1 MAAVSMS
8 LYNNVAGEIISKEKK
23 RYIGRKERD
32 MKVLFIMPGAGD
44 SFYCGNCF
52 RDNLQAMALSK
63 AGHDVIIMP
72 LYLPLKQNVFK
83 GDVPL
88 FFPATTYYVE
98 QKMFGKHK
106 MPLWMKRILGSE
118 ALLGMASSLSGTTSA
133 EGMEGMTLS
142 MIEGEGQAFKQNMKE
157 LIDWVKQTE
166 KPDVIQLSTSL
177 LLGIAKELKK
187 ETNIPIVCSLQD
199 EEVWI
204 DSLKEE
210 FVDKA
215 WQGVL
220 TNAKYVDR
228 FITTSY
234 YYQQIVMTKM
244 PQLGRVEVIYPGVDV
259 DKYQSDEYPA
269 DPTIGFFYRMNELDG
284 LDILADA
291 FVLLKQRGTVPR
303 LKLRIGGGYMNP
315 DKKLVK
321 QVKRTLKPYAT
332 DVVMEE
338 TYDMDEHADF
348 YRKITVLSVPLRFQ
362 EGVGLYLC
370 EAFAASRPVV
380 EPNTGSFAEIVGH
393 AGLIYE
399 PNDAQH
405 LADAL
410 EKMLTDKPLYDSCRE
425 HAMTMA
431 RQRYNDIIAANHL
444 TNLYEELHH

>member
-1 MAAVSMS
+1 
-8 LYNNVAGEIISKEKK
+8 
-23 RYIGRKERD
+23 
-32 MKVLFIMPGAGD
+32 MKILFILPGSGD

-52 RDNLQAMALSK
+52 RDNLQALALRK
-63 AGHDVIIMP
+63 AGHEVVIMP
-72 LYLPLKQNVFK
+72 LYLPLKQASFQ

-98 QKMFGKHK
+98 QKMFGNRR
-106 MPLWMKRILGSE
+106 MPSWMKRMLGSDTM
-118 ALLGMASSLSGTTSA
+118 LDMASSLSGTTSA
-133 EGMEGMTLS
+133 EGMEDMTLS
-142 MIEGEGQAFKQNMKE
+142 MIEGEGLAFEENVKQ

-166 KPDVIQLSTSL
+166 KPDVIQLSSSL

-187 ETNIPIVCSLQD
+187 ETKLPIVCSLQD

-204 DSLKEE
+204 DSLKSE
-210 FVDKA
+210 FAEKA

-220 TNAKYVDR
+220 ANAKYVDR

-234 YYQQIVMTKM
+234 YYQQIVEARL
-244 PQLGRVEVIYPGVDV
+244 PQLGHVYVIYPGIDV
-259 DKYQSDEYPA
+259 TKYQSDEYPA

-291 FVLLKQRGTVPR
+291 FVLLKQRDTVPH
-303 LKLRIGGGYMNP
+303 LKLRIGGGYMSP

-321 QVKRTLKPYAT
+321 QVKRTLKPYAN
-332 DVVMEE
+332 DVVIED

-370 EAFAASRPVV
+370 EAFAAGRPAV
-380 EPNTGSFAEIVGH
+380 EPNTGSFAEIVGNG
-393 AGLIYE
+393 GLIYE

-405 LADAL
+405 LADTL
-410 EKMLTDKPLYDSCRE
+410 EKILTDKQCYQQCQSHALTLAKERYDD
-425 HAMTMA
+425 MTAA
-431 RQRYNDIIAANHL
+431 RHL
-444 TNLYEELHH
+444 TELYSELLKI

>member
-1 MAAVSMS
+1 
-8 LYNNVAGEIISKEKK
+8 
-23 RYIGRKERD
+23 
-32 MKVLFIMPGAGD
+32 MKTLFILPGSGD

-52 RDNLQAMALSK
+52 RDNLQALALRK
-63 AGHDVIIMP
+63 AGHEVVIMP
-72 LYLPLKQNVFK
+72 LYLPLKQASFQ

-98 QKMFGKHK
+98 QKMFGNRR
-106 MPLWMKRILGSE
+106 MPSWMKRMLGSDTM
-118 ALLGMASSLSGTTSA
+118 LDMASSLSGTTSA
-133 EGMEGMTLS
+133 EGMEDMTLS
-142 MIEGEGQAFKQNMKE
+142 MIEGEGLAFEENVKQ

-166 KPDVIQLSTSL
+166 KPDVIQLSSSL

-204 DSLKEE
+204 DSLKSE
-210 FVDKA
+210 FAEKA

-220 TNAKYVDR
+220 ANAKYVDR

-234 YYQQIVMTKM
+234 YYQQIVETRL
-244 PQLGRVEVIYPGVDV
+244 PQLGHVDVIYPGIDV
-259 DKYQSDEYPA
+259 TKYQSDEYPA

-291 FVLLKQRGTVPR
+291 FVLLKQRGTIPN
-303 LKLRIGGGYMNP
+303 LKLRIGGGYMSP

-321 QVKRTLKPYAT
+321 QVKRTLKPYAN
-332 DVVMEE
+332 DVVIEE

-348 YRKITVLSVPLRFQ
+348 YRKVTVLSVPLRFQ

-370 EAFAASRPVV
+370 EAFAAGRPAV
-380 EPNTGSFAEIVGH
+380 EPNTGSFAEIVENG
-393 AGLIYE
+393 GLIYE

-405 LADAL
+405 LADTL
-410 EKMLTDKPLYDSCRE
+410 EKMLTDKQCYQQCKSHALSLAKERYDDMTAARRLTELYN
-425 HAMTMA
+425 T
-431 RQRYNDIIAANHL
+431 L
-444 TNLYEELHH
+444 